1 MTPREL
7 NRDIKRLV
15 KLYNSGLNH
24 NQLRDFEKEY
34 KRLYYADSDFKYCN
48 KESILI
54 MFSINQRHRFI
65 ALHSF
70 GLNIEI

>member
-1 MTPREL
+1 MTAREL

-15 KLYNSGLNH
+15 KLYHSDMNDK
-24 NQLRDFEKEY
+24 QLKDFEIEY
-34 KRLYYADSDFKYCN
+34 RRLYFADSDFKYCN
-48 KESILI
+48 KESVLI
-54 MFSINQRHRFI
+54 MFRINQRYRFI